1 MDINHSSLTPLTEGQ
16 SVQWL
21 CGFCNQRVAG
31 KAGLNS
37 QSSQVYVRICPNC
50 NRPTFF
56 EPKRQTPP
64 AVPGNVVGGLPEDV
78 EKLYI
83 EARTCLGAGAYTAS
97 VLACRKL
104 LMHIAVDR
112 EASADLTFIE
122 YVTHL
127 ADKGYVPPDGRD
139 WVDHIRLKGNEA
151 NHEIVIMS
159 AEEAARLII
168 FSEML
173 LKFVYEFKTLLPP
186 KK

>member
-1 MDINHSSLTPLTEGQ
+1 
-16 SVQWL
+16 
-21 CGFCNQRVAG
+21 
-31 KAGLNS
+31 
-37 QSSQVYVRICPNC
+37 
-50 NRPTFF
+50 
-56 EPKRQTPP
+56 
-64 AVPGNVVGGLPEDV
+64 
-78 EKLYI
+78 
-83 EARTCLGAGAYTAS
+83 
-97 VLACRKL
+97 
-104 LMHIAVDR
+104 MHIAVDR